1 MSDKKFPK
9 CCLLLSNCERT
20 RTEIFA
26 SSIPRHLIKCERA
39 KAHEL
44 FLLHNFSL
52 IKTTSLDLYT
62 FDGGG
67 GGGGVNEESEWRC
80 WSNRAVVMSAMA
92 FVLVE

>member
-1 MSDKKFPK
+1 MFDKKFSK

-62 FDGGG
+62 FDGD
-67 GGGGVNEESEWRC
+67 GVNEESEWRC
-80 WSNRAVVMSAMA
+80 WSGGVVVMSAMA
-92 FVLVE
+92 FVLNRDGET